1 MYQRFSV
8 SSHCTAFSYK
18 PLIDYHKI
26 DEIELNQDYVLECP
40 STFCE
45 QFSNLEPIFDKT
57 DESDVELESLT
68 ASYDDIFE
76 SVGIN
81 KSDSTFLDRSENE
94 KSKFFQIKNILNL
107 HTEQIFL
114 GMVSMQ
120 YKARIVF
127 LHKIYAF
134 IILLNF
140 FLHNK
145 GRCKIGRNFDQ
156 LMY

>member
-1 MYQRFSV
+1 MYFRKKLLELYQRFSV

-18 PLIDYHKI
+18 PLIDYQKI
-26 DEIELNQDYVLECP
+26 DGIDLNENYVLECP

-57 DESDVELESLT
+57 DESDLEIESLR

-76 SVGIN
+76 TIGIT
-81 KSDSTFLDRSENE
+81 KSDSETSLDRFKNENSNIPQ
-94 KSKFFQIKNILNL
+94 KKNILNL

-127 LHKIYAF
+127 
-134 IILLNF
+134 
-140 FLHNK
+140 FL
-145 GRCKIGRNFDQ
+145 
-156 LMY
+156 